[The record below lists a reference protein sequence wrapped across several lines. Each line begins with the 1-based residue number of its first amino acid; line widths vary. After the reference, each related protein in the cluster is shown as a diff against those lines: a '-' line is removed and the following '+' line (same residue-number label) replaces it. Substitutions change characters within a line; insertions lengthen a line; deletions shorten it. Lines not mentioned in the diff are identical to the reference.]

1 MTGAQGGNAVT
12 DILTSA
18 AKMGPARTAAP
29 AAQVFVSDPDSEGI
43 IRQSLSE
50 LGVID
55 AQIAQG
61 TVVNAIAALTQRP
74 SSRLLIV
81 DLSGVDDPVARINEL
96 ANVCEPNTGVIA
108 IGDRNDIILY
118 RDLKYAGIAEYF
130 FKPLVI
136 DLVTR
141 TCNGILTG
149 TVERRGPRTG
159 RLVFVVGVR
168 GGTGATTIAANTAWY
183 LAEMRQRWVLLV
195 DLDLQSGDAALQ
207 LDVSPS
213 HALREACE
221 HPERVDELFLE
232 RGVIHVSRR
241 LDLLASLDRLG
252 DTAPITDET
261 VVGLLENLLPRYRYV
276 FVDVPA
282 MLASGLTRALHLP
295 STCVLVSNGSL
306 AAARDIARWRERIGP
321 NTGERTTLH
330 ILNMHGS
337 PGSLPDK
344 EFIRVAG
351 QVPDI
356 VIPYDRAIEVASNL
370 GVKSTQKC
378 AALKRGLA
386 PLLRQLSGD
395 QLEVRRSLLGRI
407 FG

>member
-1 MTGAQGGNAVT
+1 MTDT
-12 DILTSA
+12 LTTA
-18 AKMGPARTAAP
+18 ARPGPSRVAAP
-29 AAQVFVSDPDSEGI
+29 AAQVFVNDPDSEGI

-55 AQIAQG
+55 AQFTQG
-61 TVVNAIAALTQRP
+61 TVATAIAALAQRP
-74 SSRLLIV
+74 SSRLLVV

-118 RDLKYAGIAEYF
+118 RDLKHAGIAEYF

-159 RLVFVVGVR
+159 RLVYVVGVR
-168 GGTGATTIAANTAWY
+168 GGAGATTIATNTAWY

-195 DLDLQSGDAALQ
+195 DLDLQNGDAALQ

-213 HALREACE
+213 HALREACD
-221 HPERVDELFLE
+221 HPERVDQLFLE

-252 DTAPITDET
+252 DLAPIKDET
-261 VVGLLENLLPRYRYV
+261 ILTLMGNLLPRYRYV
-276 FVDVPA
+276 FVDLPA
-282 MLASGLTRALHLP
+282 TLASGLTQALHLP

-306 AAARDIARWRERIGP
+306 AAARDLARWRERIGP

-330 ILNMHGS
+330 ILNMHGA

-344 EFIRVAG
+344 EFNRVAG
-351 QVPDI
+351 QPPDI
-356 VIPYDRAIEVASNL
+356 VVPYDRAIEAASNL
-370 GVKSTQKC
+370 GVKGTQKC

-395 QLEVRRSLLGRI
+395 KMDVQRSLLRRI

>member
-1 MTGAQGGNAVT
+1 MTDIAVSPTGA
-12 DILTSA
+12 
-18 AKMGPARTAAP
+18 GPARASAP
-29 AAQVFVSDPDSEGI
+29 IAQVFVNDRDSEGI
-43 IRQSLSE
+43 VRQSLSE
-50 LGVID
+50 LGVVD
-55 AQIAQG
+55 AQFTQG
-61 TVVNAIAALTQRP
+61 TVTNAISALAQRP
-74 SSRLLIV
+74 SSRLLVV
-81 DLSGVDDPVARINEL
+81 DLSGVNDPVTRINEL
-96 ANVCEPNTGVIA
+96 AEVCEPNTGVIA

-141 TCNGILTG
+141 VCNGILTG
-149 TVERRGPRTG
+149 SVERRGPRTG
-159 RLVFVVGVR
+159 RLVFVLGVR
-168 GGTGATTIAANTAWY
+168 GGTGATTIATNAAWY
-183 LAEMRQRWVLLV
+183 LAETRQRWVMLV

-221 HPERVDELFLE
+221 HPERVDQLFLE
-232 RGVIHVSRR
+232 RGVIHVSQR

-252 DTAPITDET
+252 DAIAVADEA
-261 VVGLLENLLPRYRYV
+261 VLALLENLLHRYRFV
-276 FVDVPA
+276 FVDLPPTIA
-282 MLASGLTRALHLP
+282 IGLTQVLHLP

-306 AAARDIARWRERIGP
+306 AAARDLTRWRERIGP

-330 ILNMHGS
+330 ILNKHGA
-337 PGSLPDK
+337 PGSLPDE
-344 EFIRVAG
+344 EFIRAAG

-356 VIPYDRAIEVASNL
+356 RIPYDRAIGAASNL
-370 GVKSTQKC
+370 GIKSTQKC
-378 AALKRGLA
+378 ATLKLGLA